1 MHKMPAKPT
10 ANSQFLGAV
19 IAAPTRT
26 SGTLWPSFSPSGRL
40 DDLWVSLIVFH
51 HADI

>member
-1 MHKMPAKPT
+1 MHKMGDKVT

-19 IAAPTRT
+19 LAAPTRT

-40 DDLWVSLIVFH
+40 DDLGFSNHFSPC
-51 HADI
+51 